1 MQDFH
6 ERTGGFHERTSK
18 ELSFF
23 MASYVIFTTFESV
36 IFLRI
41 MVMNPKNHLI
51 TAGLLFMFLVT
62 AQHWFERV
70 LDGYLIFFL

>member
-23 MASYVIFTTFESV
+23 MASYVIFTTFESD
-36 IFLRI
+36 FFE
-41 MVMNPKNHLI
+41 NH
-51 TAGLLFMFLVT
+51 
-62 AQHWFERV
+62 
-70 LDGYLIFFL
+70 GYES